1 MTKIHKLCFHFWK
14 FIFKKGRRKYLENY
28 FKYIYIYIYFKTIVK
43 VGIQQQA
50 AGIEKDLVIIV
61 VGIFPKI
68 KLIFENAQ

>member
-28 FKYIYIYIYFKTIVK
+28 FIYIYIYFKTIVK

-61 VGIFPKI
+61 VGIFSKI

>member
-28 FKYIYIYIYFKTIVK
+28 FKYIYFKTIGK

-50 AGIEKDLVIIV
+50 AAIEKDFAMTV
-61 VGIFPKI
+61 VGVFPKI
-68 KLIFENAQ
+68 RLIFENAQ